1 MKVLNVSRRAFLG
14 VLGVSGLVLAVGL
27 PRLRSASGEAKKY
40 GADSMPNGWVDSP
53 VVFVAIAEDGTVTIT
68 CHRQEMG
75 QGVRTS
81 LPMVVAHE
89 LEAHWQRLRLQQ
101 PTGDQ

>member
-1 MKVLNVSRRAFLG
+1 MSEVINVSRRTFLG
-14 VLGVSGLVLAVGL
+14 TLSAAGLVLAVGR
-27 PRLRSASGEAKKY
+27 PRLAFAADEQKY

-53 VVFVAIAEDGTVTIT
+53 LVFVAIAEDGTVTIT

-81 LPMVVAHE
+81 LPMVVADE
-89 LEAHWQRLRLQQ
+89 LEADWRRVRV
-101 PTGDQ
+101 